1 MTTNVCLACVL
12 CNIYAVAFAVVIIVV
27 VMVMFVQ
34 LKLVVVWRML
44 LLSVPTA
51 TTIAAIDKVVFL
63 WFISQKLSSI
73 ILYLRC
79 FTATANNIGEFVD
92 IFKH

>member
-1 MTTNVCLACVL
+1 MANA
-12 CNIYAVAFAVVIIVV
+12 AVVSTTV
-27 VMVMFVQ
+27 
-34 LKLVVVWRML
+34 
-44 LLSVPTA
+44 
-51 TTIAAIDKVVFL
+51 TTIVAIDKVVFL

-79 FTATANNIGEFVD
+79 FTATANNIEEFVD